1 MEAIVM
7 ILVYVLF
14 ALTVS
19 TVLFALFSPRI
30 PEDRR
35 GEAFIGFFAALMAL
49 AWAANTWLLPAMTAG
64 PRRSWVP
71 IMMLV
76 IFAGV
81 LASSAVLSVRT
92 PRPLKHAVVPHE
104 GRLNGEAA
112 VFDLVLWAALL
123 VLGMAL
129 LKSIGP

>member
-1 MEAIVM
+1 M

-19 TVLFALFSPRI
+19 TVLTALFSARI
-30 PEDRR
+30 PENRR
-35 GEAFIGFFAALMAL
+35 GEAFIGFFAVLMVL
-49 AWAANTWLLPAMTAG
+49 AWAANTWLLPSLAAG
-64 PRRSWVP
+64 PRSSWIP
-71 IMMLV
+71 ITMLI

-92 PRPLKHAVVPHE
+92 PRPFQHAVVRHD

-112 VFDLVLWAALL
+112 VFDLVLWVALL

-129 LKSIGP
+129 LKSIGL

>member
-1 MEAIVM
+1 M

-19 TVLFALFSPRI
+19 TVLTALFSARI
-30 PEDRR
+30 PENRR
-35 GEAFIGFFAALMAL
+35 GDAFIGFFAVLMVL
-49 AWAANTWLLPAMTAG
+49 AWAADTWLLPALAAG
-64 PRRSWVP
+64 PGRSWVP
-71 IMMLV
+71 IVMLI

-81 LASSAVLSVRT
+81 LASTAVLAVRT
-92 PRPLKHAVVPHE
+92 PSALQHAMARHD

-129 LKSIGP
+129 LKSLTP

>member
-19 TVLFALFSPRI
+19 TVLTALFSARI
-30 PEDRR
+30 PENRR
-35 GEAFIGFFAALMAL
+35 GEAFIGFFAVLMVL
-49 AWAANTWLLPAMTAG
+49 AWAANTWLLPALAAG
-64 PRRSWVP
+64 PRSSWIP
-71 IMMLV
+71 ITMLI

-92 PRPLKHAVVPHE
+92 QRPLQHALARHD
-104 GRLNGEAA
+104 GRLKGEAA